1 MYLNN
6 LAPEDNFNA
15 PLSLIPPKGRAKNM
29 DNQAQTMMNCSL
41 NDNMTFD
48 LPSNMTGGSTGA
60 NTASSITSSS
70 STTNAAMYYNY
81 PNGHVTV
88 WDYWQ
93 GWYYPQVIRE
103 SYPVYIQEKA
113 LDKGKKAF
121 EIVKILKDKELIRMD
136 RVKDFIDL
144 MDELIKIL

>member
-1 MYLNN
+1 
-6 LAPEDNFNA
+6 
-15 PLSLIPPKGRAKNM
+15 
-29 DNQAQTMMNCSL
+29 MMNCSL
-41 NDNMTFD
+41 NDNMTFNAPD
-48 LPSNMTGGSTGA
+48 SLTNSG
-60 NTASSITSSS
+60 ASSVSSAATSSS
-70 STTNAAMYYNY
+70 SINSSGTTNANLVYY
-81 PNGHVTV
+81 PHGHTTV

-121 EIVKILKDKELIRMD
+121 EIVKILKDKELIRME